1 MEYSYSFYIKD
12 VVGNNKIRVILK
24 NLDGSLKVRT
34 LGDLQNYILHSKNYF
49 KFTYI
54 DNSSLIISSGRNLE
68 GYSPELIYLTL
79 YNPYNTLGGDIWSI
93 VQNYFEVVS
102 IEEIVEQKEPKI
114 LVSTL
119 TSQSKQTI
127 KLIQSYILNS
137 PNYFKF
143 IYNGDYVKYVTCGKN
158 LTGCNSSRIYN
169 STFNPPLSEKSG
181 ALLCDDWEDLI
192 KVIEMEFPKAKQKES
207 EKMNVTYVTPIE
219 VMQKNPGTT
228 YIVDDGTGK
237 IAFQI
242 IDSEL
247 GFTND
252 IQHFKSWRLAPNIPS
267 NAYPGSIAEMKKI
280 NFSPDAQWLNEI
292 VKSGAKFR
300 KQNQTDEI
308 DINAIKKLLPQGWTL
323 NQYADH
329 IVIK

>member
-12 VVGNNKIRVILK
+12 VVDNESIRVILK

-34 LGDLQNYILHSKNYF
+34 LGDLQDYILHSKNYF
-49 KFTYI
+49 KFTYNYNHHVTYI
-54 DNSSLIISSGRNLE
+54 TCRKNLDGCNSSR
-68 GYSPELIYLTL
+68 
-79 YNPYNTLGGDIWSI
+79 
-93 VQNYFEVVS
+93 NYFSYFSAAFPPSSENCSGITCAFWANLLQV
-102 IEEIVEQKEPKI
+102 EEMEFPKVEQKEP
-114 LVSTL
+114 
-119 TSQSKQTI
+119 
-127 KLIQSYILNS
+127 
-137 PNYFKF
+137 
-143 IYNGDYVKYVTCGKN
+143 
-158 LTGCNSSRIYN
+158 
-169 STFNPPLSEKSG
+169 
-181 ALLCDDWEDLI
+181 
-192 KVIEMEFPKAKQKES
+192 
-207 EKMNVTYVTPIE
+207 EKMNITYVTPIE
-219 VMQKNPGTT
+219 VMQKNPGVT

-242 IDSEL
+242 INSEL
-247 GFTND
+247 GFTYNND

>member
-49 KFTYI
+49 KFTY
-54 DNSSLIISSGRNLE
+54 NKF
-68 GYSPELIYLTL
+68 T
-79 YNPYNTLGGDIWSI
+79 YNHNHVT
-93 VQNYFEVVS
+93 
-102 IEEIVEQKEPKI
+102 
-114 LVSTL
+114 
-119 TSQSKQTI
+119 
-127 KLIQSYILNS
+127 YI
-137 PNYFKF
+137 
-143 IYNGDYVKYVTCGKN
+143 TCGKN
-158 LTGCNSSRIYN
+158 LIGCNSSRIYN
-169 STFNPPLSEKSG
+169 SIFNPPLSEKSG
-181 ALLCDDWEDLI
+181 ALLCDDWEGLV
-192 KVIEMEFPKAKQKES
+192 KVIEMEFPKVEQKEP

-219 VMQKNPGTT
+219 VMQKNPGVT

-247 GFTND
+247 GFTYNNND

-329 IVIK
+329 VVIK